1 MGNAVG
7 NIEGRL
13 DIGLQLSE
21 GIVTGVDIRSS
32 RPLQTPRIFVG
43 KRVEELLQTLPLL
56 YSVCGTAQAH
66 AAVGACEQ
74 ALGLPE
80 PASTREARGSLVWL
94 ETAKEHLWRV
104 LLDWPGLLGLPP
116 ATTGVSEMMWMI
128 QRFRAARFP
137 HGRPFLPGARPES
150 AADGKAEA
158 VIDELEQLLRE
169 QVFGLPPAQW
179 LELEDVAGLLR
190 WAEDNALPAARM
202 LQRVHDNG
210 WSGLGC
216 CPVAALPR
224 LETPFLLGQ
233 LQRADAQ
240 CFIAAP
246 QLAGECHETTPFTRA
261 LGHPLVAAVVAADGA
276 GLLARY
282 TARLVELA
290 GIPGRLRG
298 VGPSHEETAD
308 TDPVREPALP
318 AGNGI
323 AQVEAARGLLVH
335 RVVLEGER
343 VVSYQILAP
352 TEWNFHPS
360 GVLAEGLKGLRVD
373 SPDTLREQAALLIN
387 AIDPCVG
394 YELHIAQD

>member
-32 RPLQTPRIFVG
+32 RPLQTPRIFIG

-66 AAVGACEQ
+66 AAVSACEQ
-74 ALGLPE
+74 ALGLAEPE
-80 PASTREARGSLVWL
+80 STHGAREALVWL

-104 LLDWPGLLGLPP
+104 LLEWPGLLGLPP
-116 ATTGVSEMMWMI
+116 ATTGVGEVMQLI
-128 QRFRAARFP
+128 QRFRVALFP
-137 HGRPFLPGARPES
+137 QGRPFMPGARPV
-150 AADGKAEA
+150 AAGDGTAET
-158 VIDELEQLLRE
+158 VIAEFDRLLRE

-190 WAEDNALPAARM
+190 WAEDNASPAARM

-216 CPVAALPR
+216 CPVGALPR
-224 LETPFLLGQ
+224 LETPFLLEQ

-240 CFIAAP
+240 RFIAAP
-246 QLAGECHETTPFTRA
+246 QLAGECRETTPFTRA
-261 LGHPLVAAVVAADGA
+261 LGHPLVAAVVAADGS
-276 GLLARY
+276 GLLARL

-290 GIPGRLRG
+290 GIPGRLRALG
-298 VGPSHEETAD
+298 LSQEETAD
-308 TDPVREPALP
+308 ADPAREPVLP

-335 RVVLEGER
+335 RVVLQEER
-343 VVSYQILAP
+343 IARYQILAP
-352 TEWNFHPS
+352 TEWNFHPD
-360 GVLAEGLKGLRVD
+360 GVLAEGLKGLQAD
-373 SPDTLREQAALLIN
+373 SMDDLHQQAALLIN

-394 YELHIAQD
+394 YELRIEQD